1 MLPHWPCVVEGAFP
15 ELVASLQPE
24 LLAHIE
30 LAKQH
35 HPDTTQVEA
44 EKQRKQEVVNSQVQ
58 TAGEYLVKPRRSRNT
73 LTSQGSQCRISP
85 EKRVQQSI
93 ASRRNSGSVVT
104 FNQMLPRTE
113 MTTQE

>member
-1 MLPHWPCVVEGAFP
+1 MRNFLHIFILYTDINVLGAQ
-15 ELVASLQPE
+15 V
-24 LLAHIE
+24 
-30 LAKQH
+30 
-35 HPDTTQVEA
+35 TTETQTRIGL
-44 EKQRKQEVVNSQVQ
+44 KQRKQEVVNSQVQ

-85 EKRVQQSI
+85 EKRVQQTT

>member
-1 MLPHWPCVVEGAFP
+1 MGNFLHIFILYTDINVLGAQ
-15 ELVASLQPE
+15 V
-24 LLAHIE
+24 
-30 LAKQH
+30 
-35 HPDTTQVEA
+35 TTETQTRIGL
-44 EKQRKQEVVNSQVQ
+44 KQRKQEVVNSQVQ